1 MRVGV
6 GVRVRVRIKIKININ
21 INIKIKI
28 WVRVWVGIMAR
39 LLLFLRFIFTIINL
53 LSCSAIDTH
62 GGNRDVI
69 KNTL

>member
-1 MRVGV
+1 MV
-6 GVRVRVRIKIKININ
+6 GVRVRINIKIEIN